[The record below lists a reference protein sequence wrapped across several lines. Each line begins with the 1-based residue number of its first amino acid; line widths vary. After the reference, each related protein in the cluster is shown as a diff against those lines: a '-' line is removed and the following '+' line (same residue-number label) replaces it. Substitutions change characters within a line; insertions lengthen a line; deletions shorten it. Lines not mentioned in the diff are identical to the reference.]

1 MRELQ
6 NLLFDLDGTLVNSS
20 RTIAVCI
27 DYALDKLGML
37 PDDAPRVE
45 TWIGLPLLDIFR
57 DHFGLEHEP
66 AESAIAHYREHY
78 EFLAQAGSEVYDGIH
93 DALSGLRN
101 AGFRL
106 FIATVKPTPV
116 AEKVLGD
123 LGLRAYFDGV
133 AGASTGHE
141 RRDKASIIA
150 YALAEFGLE
159 PHRSLMIGDRDQD
172 VLGAR
177 QNGLPCVAVTWGFGS
192 TGELEQAGPAFSIAH
207 SRELVPL
214 LVNPAAGA

>member
-1 MRELQ
+1 MKELK

-27 DYALDKLGML
+27 DYALDKLGAV
-37 PDDAPRVE
+37 PDKAPSVE
-45 TWIGLPLLDIFR
+45 TWIGLPLFDIFR
-57 DHFGLEHEP
+57 DHFGLEQQP
-66 AESAIAHYREHY
+66 AETAIAHYREHY

-93 DALSGLRN
+93 EALSGLRE

-106 FIATVKPTPV
+106 YIATVKPTPV

-150 YALAEFGLE
+150 HALAEFGLE

-192 TGELEQAGPAFSIAH
+192 TGELERAGPAFSIGH

-214 LVNPAAGA
+214 LLNPAVRV

>member
-1 MRELQ
+1 MRELR
-6 NLLFDLDGTLVNSS
+6 NLLFDLDGTLVDSS

-27 DYALDKLGML
+27 DYALQKLGVV
-37 PDDAPRVE
+37 PSAAAGVE
-45 TWIGLPLLDIFR
+45 TWIGQPLLDIFR
-57 DHFGLEHEP
+57 DHYGLEHQP

-93 DALSGLRN
+93 ETLTGLRD

-123 LGLRAYFDGV
+123 LSLRAYFDGV
-133 AGASTGHE
+133 AGASVGHE

-150 YALAEFGLE
+150 HALAEFELE

-192 TGELEQAGPAFSIAH
+192 PGELEQAGPAFRIGH

-214 LVNPAAGA
+214 LLNPAVRV